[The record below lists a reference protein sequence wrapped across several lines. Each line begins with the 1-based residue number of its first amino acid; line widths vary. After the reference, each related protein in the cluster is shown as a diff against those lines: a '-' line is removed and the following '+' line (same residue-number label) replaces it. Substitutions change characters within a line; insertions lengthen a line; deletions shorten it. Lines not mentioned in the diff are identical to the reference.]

1 MSGWLPIEQP
11 LAAYRQLSFFV
22 FLYIHTLN
30 IKSLA
35 LSTLVAIS
43 CIGSAPVQASGI
55 ECRGIDGG
63 IVCAEPQSSTID
75 RVGLKF
81 NDGTNFYVDVTCTNE
96 TWIIHGG
103 EYEGF
108 TQAEADAHGRKVAES
123 FCDGRGSHFA
133 AA

>member
-11 LAAYRQLSFFV
+11 LAVYQRLSFLV

-43 CIGSAPVQASGI
+43 ALGSAPAQARIDCDGF
-55 ECRGIDGG
+55 DGG
-63 IVCAEPQSSTID
+63 ILCYEAQSATIT
-75 RVGLKF
+75 RVGAKF
-81 NDGTNFYVDVTCTNE
+81 NDGTNFYVDITCTSGK
-96 TWIIHGG
+96 WMIHGG

-108 TQAEADAHGRKVAES
+108 TQTEADKIGRVAAKTYCETN
-123 FCDGRGSHFA
+123 GSHFVGA
-133 AA
+133 